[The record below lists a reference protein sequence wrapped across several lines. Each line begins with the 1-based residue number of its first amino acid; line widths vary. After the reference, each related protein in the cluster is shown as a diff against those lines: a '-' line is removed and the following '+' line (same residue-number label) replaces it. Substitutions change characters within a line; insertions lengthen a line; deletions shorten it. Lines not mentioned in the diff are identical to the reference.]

1 MTNNTQKG
9 FTPLERS
16 NVEEVT
22 TFFNAKKGNALTGFT
37 LVETMVAV
45 TILAFA
51 LVGPFFAVQTA
62 LTDSYIARDQLTA
75 ASLAQEGQEY
85 IRSIRDN
92 NYLSGRDWLDGL
104 NSTTQ
109 NRNRCY
115 GTVASPTTGFCTI
128 DATLGD
134 FHVAGSDASMQ
145 GYTSAQ
151 VSTIPRLY
159 ETSTG
164 IYNQQNSGTQTI
176 FKRTVQIQEIT
187 TGPVTEIK
195 VTVVVSWSSGTRTYS
210 ATVVNNL
217 HDWI

>member
-1 MTNNTQKG
+1 MMTNNTQQ
-9 FTPLERS
+9 
-16 NVEEVT
+16 
-22 TFFNAKKGNALTGFT
+22 GFT

-92 NYLSGRDWLDGL
+92 NYLAGRSSWLDGF

-115 GTVASPTTGFCTI
+115 GTVASPTTGFCTV

-134 FHVAGSDASMQ
+134 FHTAGSGASMQ

-151 VSTIPRLY
+151 ASSIPSLY
-159 ETSTG
+159 QTASG
-164 IYNQQNSGTQTI
+164 IYNQQSTGTQTR
-176 FKRTVQIQEIT
+176 FKRTVQLQEIT

-195 VTVVVSWSSGTRTYS
+195 VTVVVTWVSGSRTYS